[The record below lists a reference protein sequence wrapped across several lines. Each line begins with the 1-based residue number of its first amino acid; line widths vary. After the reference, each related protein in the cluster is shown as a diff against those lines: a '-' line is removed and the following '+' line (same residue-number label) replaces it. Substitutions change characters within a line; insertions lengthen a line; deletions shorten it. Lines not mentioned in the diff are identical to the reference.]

1 MGSLRFN
8 MLKPCWNHDHT
19 MTATTVSSSK
29 STQLYIWE
37 DTSWRQFMPIFHGNL
52 GWFWFHIMI
61 SIHHKLMISN
71 ILSSQTW
78 YPLYFALESGVCPRC
93 PVRTG
98 CPVQSLARRH
108 KFSQKSWLGADSGK
122 ESSIGYIYEQSLNS
136 WIPPFNAFFVF
147 FGGASKIPPST
158 NYIFTNLH
166 FIVHVVYIG
175 WIGWAPHYHVR

>member
-1 MGSLRFN
+1 
-8 MLKPCWNHDHT
+8 MLKPWSYHDHT

-78 YPLYFALESGVCPRC
+78 YPLYFALESGVCPRY

-147 FGGASKIPPST
+147 LGGASKIPPST